1 MEIQPLALE
10 FYDYSTYIRGYSKD
24 TIKRYRQVI
33 NFYSKTM
40 GVTRLEDVTEENVR
54 NLFYYGRTERAWKTN
69 TFIVFH
75 KSLTVFFRWCIEK
88 GCLQKNP
95 MDAIE
100 VPKLEKR
107 LPASLTKQDALKLLE
122 IVYNYPYEHPFL
134 RYRNH
139 AIFSTFI
146 FAGLRR
152 KEITNLKFM
161 DVDLENRS
169 IFVRQGKGSKDRIV
183 PICHPLAQSLARY
196 LQERKALGK
205 TAPYFFA
212 SIHRDVGY
220 TDNGLRRVMRQMRTV
235 SKLNFTIHKL
245 RHTFAT
251 LMMEGG
257 CDIYSLSKMMG
268 HSDIKTTTVYLSAS
282 ADHLRTQINKHP
294 LNGLAEN
301 YHR

>member
-1 MEIQPLALE
+1 MDIQILARE
-10 FYDYSTYIRGYSKD
+10 FYDYSTYMRGYAKE
-24 TIKRYRQVI
+24 TIRRYRQVI

-40 GVTRLEDVTEENVR
+40 GVTRIEEITEENVR
-54 NLFYYGRTERAWKTN
+54 QLFFYGRTERKWKAN

-75 KSLTVFFRWCIEK
+75 KSLAVFFRWCVEK
-88 GCLQKNP
+88 GHMDKNI

-100 VPKLEKR
+100 IPRLEKR
-107 LPASLTKQDALKLLE
+107 LPASLNKQDALKLLE

-146 FAGLRR
+146 FAGLRK
-152 KEITNLKFM
+152 KEVTNLKYT

-169 IFVRQGKGSKDRIV
+169 IFIRQGKGNKDRIV
-183 PICHPLAQSLARY
+183 PICHPLAQSLSRY
-196 LQERKALGK
+196 LEERKTLK
-205 TAPYFFA
+205 KNTSHFFA
-212 SIHRDVGY
+212 SLYQDVGY
-220 TDNGLRRVMRQMRTV
+220 TDGGLRRVMRHMRTV
-235 SKLNFTIHKL
+235 SKINFTIHKL

-282 ADHLRTQINKHP
+282 ADHLRSQINKHP

-301 YHR
+301 YYH

>member
-10 FYDYSTYIRGYSKD
+10 FYDYSSYIRGYSKD

-75 KSLTVFFRWCIEK
+75 KSLGVFFRWCIEK
-88 GCLQKNP
+88 GCMEKNP

-122 IVYNYPYEHPFL
+122 VVFNYPYEHPFL

-152 KEITNLKFM
+152 KEVTNLKYM

-183 PICHPLAQSLARY
+183 PICHPLAQSLSRY

-205 TAPYFFA
+205 TSPNFFA
-212 SIHRDVGY
+212 SLHKDMGY

-282 ADHLRTQINKHP
+282 ADHLRSQINKHP
-294 LNGLAEN
+294 LNGLTEN
-301 YHR
+301 YR